1 MNNFRLPGIIAVL
14 ILGLMILQG
23 CSYMARIPVVRDL
36 PFVPQPGEETQPT
49 ERNLGVK
56 NIAVLPVDIKT
67 GSSDAARMLREKLF
81 EELYFKGYPRI
92 PFEMVDAAL
101 ADFRKRDG
109 GASGTTVAPQVI
121 GSMLGVDAVM
131 YTTLLEGDIAY
142 KIVYAPVNIA
152 AVFELKEVKTGMTI
166 WKYESRV
173 KDRDYGVTK
182 SSLELGTAKIFEDVV
197 HEAVKKAMTTL
208 PDGPGI
214 R

>member
-1 MNNFRLPGIIAVL
+1 MSKFRLSGIIAVL
-14 ILGLMILQG
+14 ILGLMIFQG
-23 CSYMARIPVVRDL
+23 CSYL
-36 PFVPQPGEETQPT
+36 PFTKKADDDPQT
-49 ERNLGVK
+49 EVRKLDARL
-56 NIAVLPVDIKT
+56 IAVLPVDIKT

-81 EELYFKGYPRI
+81 DELYFKGYPKI

-101 ADFRKRDG
+101 ADIRKRDG
-109 GASGTTVAPQVI
+109 GASGSTVAPQVI

-131 YTTLLEGDIAY
+131 YTTLLEANVAY
-142 KIVYAPVNIA
+142 KVVYAPVNVA

-166 WKYESRV
+166 WKYASSA

-182 SSLELGTAKIFEDVV
+182 NSLELGTAKIFEDVV
-197 HEAVKKAMTTL
+197 HEAVKKAMETL